1 MSRHQK
7 AKDVAYHTMR
17 FRIPCVCNTHLV
29 CIKRHHVLNVSPSQK
44 KSLFDTVAHCIKC
57 SEITMNHQVC
67 NITFYNSG
75 TLYLM
80 RKLSITF
87 LYFIFVLFLY
97 FFILFFILFLYFFLY
112 FSILFFN
119 ENLVCFSNKKP
130 QKNCLLVLGLLVIE
144 QSLKT
149 HFLVT

>member
-87 LYFIFVLFLY
+87 LYFIFVLF
-97 FFILFFILFLYFFLY
+97 FILFYTFFY
-112 FSILFFN
+112 TFSVLFF
-119 ENLVCFSNKKP
+119 
-130 QKNCLLVLGLLVIE
+130 VLFY
-144 QSLKT
+144 T
-149 HFLVT
+149 FF